1 MASWPQNSLYNEV
14 CLHLP
19 SVPNWVPFDL
29 LYCSHIFLT
38 ISYIPGKEYTFVVE
52 TGLGTDPKGTFH
64 PLYITNDAFGGRQL
78 KTELEAKAERVYSG
92 VTLGRQGS
100 LVPSAM
106 GKLCR
111 WSSPRPGICTMH
123 LFWITYPTRFLGA
136 LSKKRMTLI

>member
-1 MASWPQNSLYNEV
+1 MI
-14 CLHLP
+14 
-19 SVPNWVPFDL
+19 
-29 LYCSHIFLT
+29 CSIAGFFLT
-38 ISYIPGKEYTFVVE
+38 FSLIPGKEYTFVVE

-64 PLYITNDAFGGRQL
+64 PFYITNDAFGGRQL

-111 WSSPRPGICTMH
+111 WSSPRPGMNIFIYIFFQLNYSC
-123 LFWITYPTRFLGA
+123 I
-136 LSKKRMTLI
+136 

>member
-1 MASWPQNSLYNEV
+1 M
-14 CLHLP
+14 
-19 SVPNWVPFDL
+19 
-29 LYCSHIFLT
+29 
-38 ISYIPGKEYTFVVE
+38 
-52 TGLGTDPKGTFH
+52 
-64 PLYITNDAFGGRQL
+64 YITNDAFGGRQL